1 MIQKNI
7 SEQIKQAMLAKN
19 VLRLNVLRGLSSA
32 FVNEL
37 VAQKKKPQEKLPD
50 EDVLNVIRRAIK
62 QRKDSIE
69 QFKKGG
75 REDLVKSEEDELA
88 ILQIYLP
95 QMMSIDEIKKVV
107 ETKKIELGVT
117 DKSKVGPLM
126 SVTMKELK
134 GKADGSDVKK
144 VVEELFK

>member
-107 ETKKIELGVT
+107 ETKKIELCVT

>member
-107 ETKKIELGVT
+107 ETKKIELCVT

-134 GKADGSDVKK
+134 GKADG
-144 VVEELFK
+144 